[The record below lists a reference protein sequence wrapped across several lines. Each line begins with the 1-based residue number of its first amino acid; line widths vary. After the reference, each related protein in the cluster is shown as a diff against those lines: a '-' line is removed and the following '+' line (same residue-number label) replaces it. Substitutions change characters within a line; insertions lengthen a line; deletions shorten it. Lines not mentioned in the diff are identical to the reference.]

1 MHESVLTKGTENSL
15 TFCLHEVMQSLKV
28 KEKMGH
34 IFTAQGSFAGHQNL
48 KNPILTAD
56 SSKTKESESDF
67 IARHGWGRR
76 RGDVLVV
83 RFRS

>member
-48 KNPILTAD
+48 KNPILTAPKQRKVNLTSLLD
-56 SSKTKESESDF
+56 MGGGGGGGVF
-67 IARHGWGRR
+67 
-76 RGDVLVV
+76 
-83 RFRS
+83 